1 MLWTV
6 PHILSPL
13 VSGAFRDKGMRMAV
27 DGQML
32 SESEIKEKG
41 FNMNLGEGR
50 VKVTVPLEGDNVLL
64 EVIKL
69 KAFCKIQ
76 S

>member
-1 MLWTV
+1 
-6 PHILSPL
+6 
-13 VSGAFRDKGMRMAV
+13 MRMAV